1 MINID
6 QEGILDLPRQNLL
19 ISGSAGSG
27 KTYVAKQ
34 LAQKIPYSVLTAT
47 TGVAALNL
55 GGETIHR
62 ALGLGITAR
71 PEEAGRIMGKWER
84 IKQSKKPWDVAK
96 WNLMERLQTLVI
108 DETSML
114 RRDQFELIDAV
125 LSYVKNNPLPF
136 GGIQVVCCGDF
147 AQLPPVVT
155 QSDLNRYPD
164 LKDPFCFQSDLWS
177 QALVASYN
185 LTSNFRQGEGDFLSA
200 LEEIRFG
207 RVTTATED
215 MLNSRVGVKLN
226 TAMEPVK
233 LYSHKVDV
241 SRENL
246 ETLKK
251 LPAAQKGE
259 VYCSECEIEGKKYD
273 TDILLKE
280 CPAEKSLYFA
290 VGCQVIMLTNHPKGY
305 WVNGTLGII
314 RSCSPLTVEMS
325 NGHTVLVDLHEWERC
340 VPNVDKITGA
350 IRSQVIGKLRQYP
363 FLLGWATSIHRS
375 QGLTLDYVEADLTKV
390 FAPGQAYVALSRV
403 KTLSGLKLV
412 GWNKKSIF
420 ADERV
425 EKFYGV

>member
-84 IKQSKKPWDVAK
+84 IKQSKQPWDVAK
-96 WNLMERLQTLVI
+96 WNLMERMQTLVI
-108 DETSML
+108 DECSML

-136 GGIQVVCCGDF
+136 GGLQIVTVGDF

-155 QSDLNRYPD
+155 SSDLIRYPD
-164 LKDPFCFQSDLWS
+164 LQDPFCFQSDLWS
-177 QALVASYN
+177 QANINSLN
-185 LTSNFRQGEGDFLSA
+185 LTTNFRQGEGDFLSA
-200 LEEIRFG
+200 LEELRFG
-207 RVTTATED
+207 LVTTITED

-233 LYSHKVDV
+233 LYSHKIDV
-241 SRENL
+241 SRENIL
-246 ETLKK
+246 CLKK
-251 LPAAQKGE
+251 LPAAQRGE
-259 VYCSECEIEGKKYD
+259 VYCSEAETEGKQYD

-280 CPAEKSLYFA
+280 CPAEKSLYFC
-290 VGCQVIMLTNHPKGY
+290 VGAQVMMLNNHPKGH

-314 RSCSPLTVEMS
+314 RSCSPLTVELS
-325 NGHTVLVDLHEWERC
+325 NGLTMQIEMHEWERC
-340 VPNVDKITGA
+340 VPNVDKITGD
-350 IRSQVIGKLRQYP
+350 IRSQVVAKLRQYP
-363 FLLGWATSIHRS
+363 FTIAYSTSIHKS
-375 QGLTLDYVEADLTKV
+375 QSLTLDYIEVDITKC
-390 FAPGQAYVALSRV
+390 FSPGQAYTALSRV
-403 KTLSGLKLV
+403 KTLQGLKLV

-420 ADERV
+420 ADKRV